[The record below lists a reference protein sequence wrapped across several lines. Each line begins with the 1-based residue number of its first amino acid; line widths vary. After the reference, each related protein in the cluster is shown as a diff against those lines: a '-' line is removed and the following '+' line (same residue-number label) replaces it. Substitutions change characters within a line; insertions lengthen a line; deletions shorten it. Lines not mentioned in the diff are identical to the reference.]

1 LPDGTSEIFLQE
13 GVDRVLCATADLP
26 VGQIS
31 LIRFNNL
38 GWARTAVCAS
48 QPPSPAVDE
57 HRRAISVKT
66 D

>member
-1 LPDGTSEIFLQE
+1 M
-13 GVDRVLCATADLP
+13 DRVLCATADLP